1 MKTSNS
7 NKNFAAINRINVG
20 LLNTFNKAAS
30 FLNSISKKLGEN
42 GYLFFG
48 FLSNTLVFVSMTSL
62 KFIPNVDW
70 SICFIIRGVAYYFF
84 GIICSVIYQSE
95 MQFQGKDLY
104 YLNIR
109 NLLMGV
115 SSLFLQYAVVVL
127 PITIVWIT
135 VNSMPL
141 FIFLVNYYIFSVDIS
156 LKQIIFLF
164 VSLLGV
170 LLIMD
175 PSMFKQIFEM
185 FRKTIISDKENEK
198 DEGQAITPFIQ
209 IISVLFLASQ
219 ILAAFG
225 ISIIKKANNISSL
238 TVTLHLGLVCI
249 IFGSFALFQRSD
261 FIQMPSTYDLFMV
274 FLVYGL
280 GTFFPCIIF
289 IHGTM
294 VAKCQGKYSLT
305 SYVNVFYSFLFS
317 MIYEQ
322 KQLSLYEIIGFFI
335 TFFGLYKLLVK

>member
-1 MKTSNS
+1 MKISNL
-7 NKNFAAINRINVG
+7 NKSFSAINKINVS
-20 LLNTFNKAAS
+20 LVNIFNKAAS

-48 FLSNTLVFVSMTSL
+48 FLSNTLVFASMTSL

-84 GIICSVIYQSE
+84 GIVCSVIYQSE
-95 MQFQGKDLY
+95 IQFYGRDLY

-141 FIFLVNYYIFSVDIS
+141 FIFLVNYYIFSATIS
-156 LKQIIFLF
+156 AKQIIFLL

-175 PSMFKQIFEM
+175 PSLFKKIFGI
-185 FRKTIISDKENEK
+185 FSNAVTSNKQKENE
-198 DEGQAITPFIQ
+198 DGQSITPFIQ
-209 IISVLFLASQ
+209 IVSVLFLASQ
-219 ILAAFG
+219 VLAAYG
-225 ISIIKKANNISSL
+225 ISIIKKANSINSL

-261 FIQMPSTYDLFMV
+261 YIQIPSTYDLFLV

-317 MIYEQ
+317 MVYEQ
-322 KQLSLYEIIGFFI
+322 KQLSLYEILGFFI
-335 TFFGLYKLLVK
+335 TLFGLYKLMVK

>member
-1 MKTSNS
+1 M
-7 NKNFAAINRINVG
+7 NKINVS
-20 LLNTFNKAAS
+20 LVNLFNKAAV

-62 KFIPNVDW
+62 KFIPSVDW
-70 SICFIIRGVAYYFF
+70 SICFIVRGVAYYFF
-84 GIICSVIYQSE
+84 GIISSVIYQSE

-115 SSLFLQYAVVVL
+115 SSLFLQYAIVVL
-127 PITIVWIT
+127 PITIVWII

-141 FIFLVNYYIFSVDIS
+141 FIFLVNYYIFSVTIS
-156 LKQIIFLF
+156 ARQIIFLL

-175 PSMFKQIFEM
+175 PTLFKNIFKR
-185 FRKTIISDKENEK
+185 FGNTITSTNEK
-198 DEGQAITPFIQ
+198 ESEEGQSITPFIQ

-219 ILAAFG
+219 VLAAYG
-225 ISIIKKANNISSL
+225 ISIIKKANKVNSL

-249 IFGSFALFQRSD
+249 VFGSFALLQRSD
-261 FIQMPSTYDLFMV
+261 YIQMPSTYDLFLV

-317 MIYEQ
+317 IIYEQ
-322 KQLSLYEIIGFFI
+322 KQLSLYEIVGFFI
-335 TFFGLYKLLVK
+335 TLLGLYKLMVK